1 METCRLFA
9 GRGAGGMKMSEDEQI
24 EIKVRDP
31 DFREMIYRTCFMT
44 INGAVFS
51 ALMEAGLRGLFPGED
66 ENGVIVYG
74 YIDPVKGICFEILG
88 GGREQNGMVSVL
100 SALQETSASVT
111 KESVNDCRIIP
122 FAGEKIPAFQKK
134 METIRA
140 MYACPRDLAKVR
152 EMDIIDEWRHAD
164 IPDRVLVYLMRDGEL
179 PEPCWVLTTGL
190 NGRKIKGRLLR
201 DPRGDFGVR
210 GGDDIEFSIHREHG
224 DVICVAQF

>member
-1 METCRLFA
+1 
-9 GRGAGGMKMSEDEQI
+9 
-24 EIKVRDP
+24 
-31 DFREMIYRTCFMT
+31 MT

-164 IPDRVLVYLMRDGEL
+164 IPDRVLVYLM
-179 PEPCWVLTTGL
+179 TGL

-201 DPRGDFGVR
+201 DPRGDFGVC
-210 GGDDIEFSIHREHG
+210 GGDDIEFSIHREDG

>member
-1 METCRLFA
+1 
-9 GRGAGGMKMSEDEQI
+9 
-24 EIKVRDP
+24 
-31 DFREMIYRTCFMT
+31 
-44 INGAVFS
+44 
-51 ALMEAGLRGLFPGED
+51 
-66 ENGVIVYG
+66 
-74 YIDPVKGICFEILG
+74 
-88 GGREQNGMVSVL
+88 MVSVL

-179 PEPCWVLTTGL
+179 PEPCGVLTTGL

-210 GGDDIEFSIHREHG
+210 GGDDIEFSIHREDG

>member
-1 METCRLFA
+1 METGRLFA

-164 IPDRVLVYLMRDGEL
+164 IPD
-179 PEPCWVLTTGL
+179 
-190 NGRKIKGRLLR
+190 
-201 DPRGDFGVR
+201 PRGDFGVR
-210 GGDDIEFSIHREHG
+210 GGDDIEFSIHREDG